1 MAKFGVAARTLLHLG
16 SELIT
21 SDEVAIYELIKN
33 AFDAGSPRVSI
44 RFHVPI
50 RPSVINR
57 WISLISDSP
66 NIFLESIKEIKN
78 TLPIEWSIKG
88 TEGENIGLYDVLDML
103 DKSPSADNVVDVLR
117 HINRIE
123 IEDSGHGM
131 SSSSLENA
139 FLRIGTNFKGINS
152 HRTDGSSVL
161 GNKGIGRLSMMR
173 LGQAATVETWNNED
187 EQVHKILFNW
197 KDFDSAE
204 LLLDEINFTIL
215 SDEKKKSAS
224 GTKISIFHLYSNWN
238 IERVEKDVVHGF
250 LRRLNNPFEIDLKR
264 FPVDLFFNDSKRLAI
279 KPIKKE
285 LWELADRHL
294 ELEFLPNIAD
304 ALSSEIIK
312 STISIPSIADSA
324 VPQSRTVK
332 ELIEKLGCT
341 LQDLKAIGPL
351 KLKIRW
357 FNRSKLAQR
366 GLGSDLKKYKDE
378 LDRWNGGI
386 AIYRDGFRIGLSG
399 SSRDGDW
406 LGIDSNAFR
415 GQGFTLNRIQTI
427 GALEISKDCNPNL
440 IDRSNREGL
449 IETELTQLLKNILF
463 EFALKELK
471 AHVQKEEKIQKK
483 ELERQLLDDG
493 AGIVENRL
501 TEAVKIVHDIQNIA
515 PNAGKQITALHQNL
529 QFITNHV
536 KKFHD
541 AINELK
547 EKREDILEL
556 AGVGTVMH
564 SVMHE
569 LSRTTSQTRMLLGKV
584 AKNADPETSELLK
597 KLEAE
602 IKSINTRLTQL
613 DPLSPNK
620 RNRKGDFDLLALVTT
635 IISGY
640 HARFERHAIDFQI
653 TLDDDSPVG
662 EKYIV
667 TMVKGFASLAI
678 ENLLTNSIYWLKTGI
693 FIPGDDSALIT
704 INIDTKAKV
713 LEVYDNGP
721 GISPTDVDRIFHPG
735 FSLRKDGS
743 GYGLYIAKEVS
754 INHGSNIYLDKT
766 PDLDGRLRRFII
778 ELPKD

>member
-44 RFHVPI
+44 KFHVPV
-50 RPSVINR
+50 RPSIINQ
-57 WISLISDSP
+57 WILLIVNNQNP
-66 NIFLESIKEIKN
+66 FLKIVEEIKN
-78 TLPIEWSIKG
+78 SLPIEWNIKG
-88 TEGENIGLYDVLDML
+88 DDGENIGLQDVLDRL
-103 DKSPSADNVVDVLR
+103 KKSPDADDVIDVLV

-123 IEDSGHGM
+123 IEDSGYGM
-131 SSSSLENA
+131 SPSSLENA
-139 FLRIGTNFKGINS
+139 FLRIGTNFKGTNS
-152 HRTDGSSVL
+152 HLADGSAVL

-173 LGQAATVETWNNED
+173 LGQMATVETWNSED
-187 EQVHKILFNW
+187 DKVYKIHFNW

-204 LLLDEINFTIL
+204 LLLDDINFSIL
-215 SDEKKKSAS
+215 SDAKKTSVS
-224 GTKISIFHLYSNWN
+224 GTKISIFNLSSSWN
-238 IERVEKDVVHGF
+238 RVRVENELVHGF
-250 LRRLNNPFEIDLKR
+250 LRRLNNPFDFDSKR
-264 FPVDLFFNDSKRLAI
+264 FPVDLYFNDSKRLAI
-279 KPIKKE
+279 KPIIKE

-294 ELEFLPNIAD
+294 ELVFSPQLAD
-304 ALSSEIIK
+304 SPSSEIIK
-312 STISIPSIADSA
+312 STISIPDIPNSS
-324 VPQSRTVK
+324 VPQSRTAK

-341 LQDLKAIGPL
+341 LLDLKSIGPL

-357 FNRSKLAQR
+357 FNRAKLAQR

-386 AIYRDGFRIGLSG
+386 AIYRDGFRVGLSG
-399 SSRDGDW
+399 SNRDGDW

-427 GALEISKDCNPNL
+427 GALEISKDNNPNL
-440 IDRSNREGL
+440 VDRSNREGL
-449 IETELTQLLKNILF
+449 IETELTQLLRNILF

-483 ELERQLLDDG
+483 ELERQLLEDG

-515 PNAGKQITALHQNL
+515 PNAGKQVTALHQNL
-529 QFITNHV
+529 QFIANHV
-536 KKFHD
+536 KKFHS

-569 LSRTTSQTRMLLGKV
+569 LSRTTSQTRALLGKV
-584 AKNADPETSELLK
+584 AKKADPETSELLK

-602 IKSINTRLTQL
+602 IKSINTRLSQL

-620 RNRKGDFDLLALVTT
+620 RNRKGSFDLLALVTT

-640 HARFERHAIDFQI
+640 HARFARHTIDFQVTI
-653 TLDDDSPVG
+653 DDDSPA
-662 EKYIV
+662 EKQHIV
-667 TMVKGFASLAI
+667 TMVKGFVSLAI

-693 FIPGDDSALIT
+693 FIPGDDRALVT
-704 INIDTKAKV
+704 INIDTKARV

-754 INHGSNIYLDKT
+754 IHHGSDIYLDKT
-766 PDLDGRLRRFII
+766 PDLDGRLRRFVI